1 MNDIRVML
9 ADDHTILRQGI
20 RAILEAQADI
30 VVIGEAADGRE
41 AVDKALS
48 EHPDVV
54 LMDIAMPSMTGLEA
68 TRRIK
73 QQSPQIKVLI
83 LTMHENEEYILQI
96 LQSGGSGYV
105 LKRAAAS
112 ELVQAIRAVNQGDF
126 FLHPAITKALV
137 SDYLKRVQSGQ
148 ENMTYDRLTDRERE
162 ILKLIAEGNTNKE
175 IAELLSLSV
184 KTVEAHRVHI
194 MEKLDL
200 HSRIDLVKYA
210 IRTGLIDVHS

>member
-1 MNDIRVML
+1 MSGIRVML

-20 RAILEAQADI
+20 RAILEAHADI
-30 VVIGEAADGRE
+30 QVIGEASDGRE
-41 AVDKALS
+41 TVTKALALK
-48 EHPDVV
+48 PDVI

-68 TRRIK
+68 TRQIK
-73 QQSPQIKVLI
+73 QQSPQTKILI

-112 ELVQAIRAVNQGDF
+112 ELVHAIRAVYQGDF

-148 ENMTYDRLTDRERE
+148 EVTSYDRLTDRERE

-175 IAELLSLSV
+175 IAELLSLSI

-194 MEKLDL
+194 MEKLGL
-200 HSRIDLVKYA
+200 HSRVDLVKYA
-210 IRTGLIDVHS
+210 IRTGLIDIHS

>member
-1 MNDIRVML
+1 MSGIRVML

-20 RAILEAQADI
+20 RAILESHADI
-30 VVIGEAADGRE
+30 QVVGEASDGRE
-41 AVDKALS
+41 TVAKALNLR
-48 EHPDVV
+48 PDVV

-68 TRRIK
+68 TRQIK
-73 QQSPQIKVLI
+73 QQSPQTRVLI

-96 LQSGGSGYV
+96 LQCGGSGYV

-112 ELVQAIRAVNQGDF
+112 ELVHAIRAVHQGDF

-137 SDYLKRVQSGQ
+137 SDYLKRVQAGQ
-148 ENMTYDRLTDRERE
+148 EVTSYDRLTDRERE
-162 ILKLIAEGNTNKE
+162 ILKLIAEGHTNKE
-175 IAELLSLSV
+175 IAELLSLSI

-194 MEKLDL
+194 MEKLGL
-200 HSRIDLVKYA
+200 HSRVDLVKYA